1 MLLPQSPEPTRPIA
15 VIPVGEEAQGPAMTI
30 AQTLRENGY
39 VVDMGY
45 SGNLAKRMKRADRMN
60 ACAAVIL
67 GGDELERNSATLRD
81 LDSGEQSEIPL
92 DDLTDRLS
100 AFR

>member
-1 MLLPQSPEPTRPIA
+1 
-15 VIPVGEEAQGPAMTI
+15 
-30 AQTLRENGY
+30 
-39 VVDMGY
+39 
-45 SGNLAKRMKRADRMN
+45 
-60 ACAAVIL
+60 VIL